1 MGIILLFKMQVT
13 RHLMKAAQKATTGI
27 FGLAV
32 HPDPRPHLIKT
43 YNKTLNAL
51 THIPPTATYRQA
63 TEAITQNRLKIVEST
78 KNIQEIEEKIGAGQI
93 EEVIWQAEDELKL
106 VAKMEEWK
114 PWESL
119 EVEPPKGQWVY
130 EETDK

>member
-1 MGIILLFKMQVT
+1 MQVT

-43 YNKTLNAL
+43 YNKTLSAL
-51 THIPPTATYRQA
+51 THIPPTAVYRQA
-63 TEAITQNRLKIVEST
+63 TEATTKHRLKIAEST
-78 KNIQEIEEKIGAGQI
+78 KNIQEIEEKIDAGQI
-93 EEVIWQAEDELKL
+93 EELIVQAEDELKL

-119 EVEPPKGQWVY
+119 EVETPRGQWVY
-130 EETDK
+130 EKSEK

>member
-1 MGIILLFKMQVT
+1 MQIT

-32 HPDPRPHLIKT
+32 HPNPRTHLIKT
-43 YNKTLNAL
+43 YKQTLSAL
-51 THIPPTATYRQA
+51 THIPPTAIYRQA
-63 TEAITQNRLKIVEST
+63 TEALTQKRLEIVEST
-78 KNIQEIEEKIGAGQI
+78 TNIQEIEEKAGAGQI

-114 PWESL
+114 PWEPL
-119 EVEPPKGQWVY
+119 EVEPPKEQW
-130 EETDK
+130 